1 MPDFSGDEILARDL
15 QRERQRLFRQ
25 RVTLL
30 VNLIVLVALAGFCVG
45 TWTQAGQCS
54 AKLAELYP
62 DSAMMPLQRVSLF
75 VSHGFLFAR
84 QRAEQFFT
92 GKPAEKTE
100 SIAQTPRRTYIE
112 PTPRTPAPIA
122 KPVAR
127 PKPTPTEV
135 PEAPAP
141 PAAPSEPQSPPEPAV
156 QNTEPPPQTEEQE
169 PQGTPVLPS
178 QYPIPRPP
186 VEEVPEAVPE
196 AADIA
201 VPTQLRVPA
210 DVQALLDKAD
220 AEFAIANNYYRSA
233 QPEAPA
239 AGRPAATLACAN
251 HLRLV
256 QQYYQAA
263 LKLKMPIDTRD
274 LVQKQLTQAQ
284 RMLYWMNKF
293 SPVRQ

>member
-1 MPDFSGDEILARDL
+1 MPDFSDDEIFARDQ
-15 QRERQRLFRQ
+15 QRERKRLFRQ

-30 VNLIVLVALAGFCVG
+30 VNLIVLAAFAGFCLG
-45 TWTQAGQCS
+45 MWIQAGECS
-54 AKLAELYP
+54 DKLADIYP
-62 DSAMMPLQRVSLF
+62 DSAMMPLQRVSIF
-75 VSHGFLFAR
+75 VSHGFLLVR
-84 QRAEQFFT
+84 EKSEQLLT
-92 GKPAEKTE
+92 GKPARQSTP
-100 SIAQTPRRTYIE
+100 IAKTPRRTYVE
-112 PTPRTPAPIA
+112 PTFPTPEPLANPIA
-122 KPVAR
+122 A
-127 PKPTPTEV
+127 PKPTPTKV
-135 PEAPAP
+135 PKISP
-141 PAAPSEPQSPPEPAV
+141 PQPTEPPSEPETNI
-156 QNTEPPPQTEEQE
+156 QNPKPTQTVVQE

-178 QYPIPRPP
+178 EYPIPRPP
-186 VEEVPEAVPE
+186 VEVLPEPVPE

-201 VPTQLRVPA
+201 MPTQLRVPS

-239 AGRPAATLACAN
+239 AGRPAATLACAD